1 MTEKKESIILRKNE
15 VNKSDSKMA
24 YREKLKDILKEN

>member
-1 MTEKKESIILRKNE
+1 MTEKKNQILRKNE

>member
-1 MTEKKESIILRKNE
+1 MTEKKNQILRKNE
-15 VNKSDSKMA
+15 VNKSDSKIA

>member
-1 MTEKKESIILRKNE
+1 MTEKKILRKNE
-15 VNKSDSKMA
+15 VNKSDSKIA